1 MTTVTSRQSSAQ
13 NSTGN
18 TMTTTDELVSQ
29 LSLLEKA
36 ALLSGE
42 NNWQSRAVPRLGIEQ
57 IWMADGPHG
66 LRKQLGSADHLGLN
80 GSEPA
85 TAFPTAATIASS
97 WDVEL
102 AEELGAALGRE
113 AAAQDVHVL
122 LGPGLNIKRSPLG
135 GRNFE
140 YFSEDPELSGRMAA
154 AYVRGVQSQGV
165 AATPK
170 HYAVN
175 SQELRRMVSDSVID
189 ERTLRE
195 LYLTAFEIVVKEA
208 APWAL
213 MSSYNRVNGV
223 YAHEHSFLMQTI
235 LREEWG
241 FDGAVISDWGG
252 VSDPVAAIP
261 AGGTLAMPSPGYDFA
276 RRIVQAVQNGELTQR
291 DLDQRVGE
299 VIDLVARVT
308 HEDASQTVD
317 PQAHH
322 ELARRAAAHSMVL
335 LRNEDSLLPLAA
347 GTSVALIGDFA
358 ETPRFQGAGSSTV
371 NPTRN
376 SSVLEEMK
384 GSTLRLSCFAPG
396 FRRDGQVAPELLADA
411 VTAAASAEVAV
422 LMLGQPES
430 AESEGLDRGD
440 LKLPAVQI
448 ELLRAVAEVN
458 PRTVVVLSAGG
469 VLEMPWIGH
478 AGAVIHAH
486 LAGQAGPE
494 ALLDVITGAVNPSGR
509 IAESY
514 PLQLSD
520 TPTARTFPSSQRTAE
535 YREGLFS
542 GYRYYERAGIEVAF
556 PFGFGLSF
564 TSFAYSDL
572 EATDESV
579 RFTITNTGER
589 TGTETAQLYIG
600 RLGDSA
606 LPRPV
611 HELKD
616 FARVHLAPGES
627 TEVHLDLNDR
637 AFRAFDVTSGTW
649 KIEAGEYEL
658 AVGPN
663 LQDLPLRAT
672 VTLAATELGALAT
685 DTRSTLGAH
694 LEGAAAERYAAAD
707 VQEVPDRDFAALLG
721 HAIPDPA
728 WPQGPLGLHDPMDRL
743 AEARS
748 LPGRLAHRVLAARL
762 DRAGR
767 AGAPDL
773 DALFL
778 LNGPFRIISTMSNGL
793 ATSRIPDALLTL
805 VNGQPLR
812 GVAGVVGG
820 FVRGRIEERRTR
832 QAFRAAASVGPNADH
847 DDPAGL
853 SVGPRMD
860 RPTPRPS
867 GPPPSAAGAA
877 GASLS
882 TDTDDHARSSL

>member
-1 MTTVTSRQSSAQ
+1 MTAQTSGGSSTGPSTGT
-13 NSTGN
+13 STGN
-18 TMTTTDELVSQ
+18 TVTSTGELVSQ

-85 TAFPTAATIASS
+85 TAFPTAVTIASS

-102 AEELGAALGRE
+102 AEEIGAALGRE
-113 AAAQDVHVL
+113 AAAQQVHVL

-140 YFSEDPELSGRMAA
+140 YFSEDPELSGRLAA

-170 HYAVN
+170 HFAVN

-223 YAHEHSFLMQTI
+223 YAHENSFLLQSI

-252 VSDPVAAIP
+252 VSDPVAAVT
-261 AGGTLAMPSPGYDFA
+261 AGGTLAMPSPGYDFT
-276 RRIVQAVQNGELTQR
+276 RRIVQAVENGEVTER

-308 HEDASQTVD
+308 HRGAAEPVD
-317 PQAHH
+317 EQAHH
-322 ELARRAAAHSMVL
+322 DLARRAAATSMVL
-335 LRNEDSLLPLAA
+335 LRNQDALLPLAA

-371 NPTRN
+371 HPTRV
-376 SSVLEEMK
+376 STVLEVM
-384 GSTLRLSCFAPG
+384 GGIDSGLQLSSFSPG
-396 FRRDGQVAPELLADA
+396 FRRDGAAAPELQADA
-411 VTAAASAEVAV
+411 VAAAANAEVAV
-422 LMLGQPES
+422 LMLGQPEA

-440 LKLPAVQI
+440 LGLPATQR
-448 ELLRAVAEVN
+448 ELLRAVAAVN
-458 PRTVVVLSAGG
+458 PRTIVVLSAGG

-478 AGAVIHAH
+478 ADAVLHAH

-494 ALLDVITGAVNPSGR
+494 ALLDVLTGAVNPSGR
-509 IAESY
+509 LAESY
-514 PLQLSD
+514 PLRLAD

-556 PFGFGLSF
+556 PFGFGLSY

-572 EATDESV
+572 VVTDETV
-579 RFTITNTGER
+579 RFTLTNTGER
-589 TGTETAQLYIG
+589 AGTETAQLYIG
-600 RLGDSA
+600 RIGDSRV
-606 LPRPV
+606 PRPV
-611 HELKD
+611 RELKG

-627 TEVHLDLNDR
+627 TEVYIALSDR
-637 AFRAFDVTSGTW
+637 AFRCFDAASGTW
-649 KIEAGEYEL
+649 QIEAGQYVL
-658 AVGPN
+658 AVGSN
-663 LQDLPLRAT
+663 LQDLALQT
-672 VTLAATELGALAT
+672 SVTLAGTEPAP
-685 DTRSTLGAH
+685 RSPSAQAGHPPRRAM
-694 LEGAAAERYAAAD
+694 LEGAAAQRYAAAD

-721 HAIPDPA
+721 HPIPDPA
-728 WPQGPLGLHDPMDRL
+728 WPTGPLGPHDPMDRL
-743 AEARS
+743 SEARS
-748 LPGRLAHRVLAARL
+748 PLGRLAHRVLSARL
-762 DRAGR
+762 DRATR

-793 ATSRIPDALLTL
+793 ATSRVPEAVLTL
-805 VNGQPLR
+805 VNGRPLR
-812 GVAGVVGG
+812 GIAGAVTG
-820 FVRGRIEERRTR
+820 FVRGRVEERRTR
-832 QAFRAAASVGPNADH
+832 SAFRAAS
-847 DDPAGL
+847 
-853 SVGPRMD
+853 
-860 RPTPRPS
+860 
-867 GPPPSAAGAA
+867 
-877 GASLS
+877 S
-882 TDTDDHARSSL
+882 TDTPDHARSPR